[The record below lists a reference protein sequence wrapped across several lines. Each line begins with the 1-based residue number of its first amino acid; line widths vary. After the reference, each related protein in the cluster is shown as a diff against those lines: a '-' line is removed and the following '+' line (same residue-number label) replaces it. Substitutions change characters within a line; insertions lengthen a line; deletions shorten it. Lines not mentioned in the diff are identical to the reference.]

1 MLCCAM
7 LAGVAAVQELVQQLR
22 DSGFE
27 CSVSRDAGRFVCN
40 YTYYK
45 SLQLSSKLQ
54 QQLVWHQQHQQQ
66 QALGT
71 ATAAQTSSS
80 TDHSSG
86 NTQPLAAGSGVRAGS
101 SPGEHGWPVFSLFVH
116 MPSFEVVNQARQ
128 REFAL
133 LLLDLVASWVAGG
146 SQQTPDQ

>member
-1 MLCCAM
+1 MCCA
-7 LAGVAAVQELVQQLR
+7 GVGAVQELVQQLR

-54 QQLVWHQQHQQQ
+54 QQLVWHQQQ

-80 TDHSSG
+80 TDPSNG
-86 NTQPLAAGSGVRAGS
+86 NTQPPSAGSGVRAGS
-101 SPGEHGWPVFSLFVH
+101 SPAEHGWPVFSLFVH
-116 MPSFEVVNQARQ
+116 MPLVEVVNQARQ

-146 SQQTPDQ
+146 SQETPTQ